1 MKRAALFLT
10 LTALAI
16 LAFLAG
22 AAPVSA
28 QSERILNFKSLIVVN
43 PDASMTVT
51 EDITVEA
58 NRQEIKRG
66 IIRDFPTTY
75 KDRLGNTVT
84 VGFQVEEV
92 LRDGRPEPYRTE
104 SAANGVKIRIGQ
116 KDVFLRPGEY
126 TYTIRYR
133 VDRELG
139 FFKDFDE
146 LYWNVTGNGW
156 TFAIDRAEA
165 VIELPPGAKILQS
178 AAYTG
183 YQGGRGQDFT
193 VQAGDHDIVFKTTR
207 RLAPRQGLTVA
218 VAWPKGVVHEP
229 SGQERVGFFLRD
241 NVATAIGLIWLV
253 VLLGFY
259 LWAWFRVGRDPA
271 KGTIIPLFAPPAG
284 FSPAGVRFVSR
295 MGYDDKAFAAA
306 VVDMAVKG
314 GVLIQ
319 EDEGDYTL
327 VPRDAAK
334 EALSRDEQLVTAQ
347 LFSGSGSVKLENE
360 NHTRIKGAIDALKKN
375 LRMELEK
382 IYFVTNSGYL
392 GPGVAI
398 TLLGAALVILMS
410 RDRAAAGFGAV
421 WLTVWTVACYFLA
434 VTVYKRWQAVR
445 GGGLVKVGSALVT
458 TLFALPFFA
467 GEIFGVVVLGAALSI
482 PAALNLAA
490 MGFLNALFY
499 HLLKAPTL
507 TGRKIMD
514 QIEGFQT
521 LPVGGGKRAAQPPQ
535 SPGKDAGALRKIPA
549 LRPGPGCGECLERA
563 VRRGAGQGG
572 DRDPALL
579 PRLVFRQFLGQL
591 PHLPLHRQPGRLL
604 CQRHLVLLNPPG
616 LVLGERRRRVLRR
629 RGGRRRRQRLVN
641 RGRKQGGA
649 DLSVRPGIIVPSL
662 PRRPK
667 RDRGV
672 RALSG

>member
-1 MKRAALFLT
+1 MGAPLQNDSIEMDGYTHMKRRALFLT
-10 LTALAI
+10 LTALAV
-16 LAFLAG
+16 LVLLAG

-75 KDRLGNTVT
+75 QDRLGNTVT

-92 LRDGRPEPYRTE
+92 LRDGRPEPYRIE
-104 SAANGVKIRIGQ
+104 SAANGVKIHIGQ

-183 YQGGRGQDFT
+183 YQGDRGHDFT
-193 VQAGDHDIVFKTTR
+193 VQTGDHDIVFKTTR
-207 RLAPRQGLTVA
+207 RLAPREGLTVA
-218 VAWPKGVVHEP
+218 VSWPKGVVHEP
-229 SGQERVGFFLRD
+229 SSQERVGFFLRD
-241 NVATAIGLIWLV
+241 NVATAIGLIWLA

-271 KGTIIPLFAPPAG
+271 TGTIIPLFAPPAG

-319 EDEGDYTL
+319 EDGGDYTL
-327 VPRDAAK
+327 VRRDAPK

-347 LFSGSGSVKLENE
+347 LFPRGGSIKLENK
-360 NHTRIKGAIDALKKN
+360 NHTDDQRRHRRPEEKSEDGTGKDLLRHQLGLPGARD
-375 LRMELEK
+375 RHHPP
-382 IYFVTNSGYL
+382 
-392 GPGVAI
+392 GPG
-398 TLLGAALVILMS
+398 LGRPDAPGTEL
-410 RDRAAAGFGAV
+410 AAGFGSL
-421 WLTVWTVACYFLA
+421 WLTIWTVACYFLA
-434 VTVYKRWQAVR
+434 VTVYKKWQAAR
-445 GGGLVKVGSALVT
+445 GGGLWKL
-458 TLFALPFFA
+458 A
-467 GEIFGVVVLGAALSI
+467 GRPGHHPVC
-482 PAALNLAA
+482 P
-490 MGFLNALFY
+490 ALFCGGDLRGG
-499 HLLKAPTL
+499 HVKH
-507 TGRKIMD
+507 GRVHPRGRD
-514 QIEGFQT
+514 PGRHGLPQRPVLPPAQGPH
-521 LPVGGGKRAAQPPQ
+521 PVGPQ
-535 SPGKDAGALRKIPA
+535 DH
-549 LRPGPGCGECLERA
+549 GP
-563 VRRGAGQGG
+563 
-572 DRDPALL
+572 
-579 PRLVFRQFLGQL
+579 
-591 PHLPLHRQPGRLL
+591 
-604 CQRHLVLLNPPG
+604 
-616 LVLGERRRRVLRR
+616 
-629 RGGRRRRQRLVN
+629 
-641 RGRKQGGA
+641 
-649 DLSVRPGIIVPSL
+649 
-662 PRRPK
+662 
-667 RDRGV
+667 DRGF
-672 RALSG
+672 

>member
-1 MKRAALFLT
+1 MKYRILSMM
-10 LTALAI
+10 LAI
-16 LAFLAG
+16 IAVVGLTTG
-22 AAPVSA
+22 ATPVAA

-43 PDASMTVT
+43 RDASMTVT
-51 EDITVEA
+51 EDITVQA
-58 NRQEIKRG
+58 DRQEIKRG

-92 LRDGRPEPYRTE
+92 LRDGRPEPYRIE
-104 SAANGVKIRIGQ
+104 SASNGVKIRIGQ

-165 VIELPPGAKILQS
+165 VIELPPGAKILKS

-193 VQAGDHDIVFKTTR
+193 VQTGDHDIVFKTTR
-207 RLAPRQGLTVA
+207 QLAPRQGLTVA
-218 VAWPKGVVHEP
+218 VAWPKGVVQEP
-229 SGQERVGFFLRD
+229 SGQERMGFFLRD
-241 NVATAIGLIWLV
+241 NVATAIGLIWLA

-319 EDEGDYTL
+319 EDGGDYTL
-327 VPRDAAK
+327 VRKDAAK

-347 LFSGSGSVKLENE
+347 LFPRGGSIKLENK
-360 NHTRIKGAIDALKKN
+360 NHTMIKGAIEALKKN

-382 IYFVTNSGYL
+382 IYFVNNSGYL

-398 TLLGAALVILMS
+398 TLLGLGFVVFTSA
-410 RDRAAAGFGAV
+410 DRMAAGFGSL
-421 WLTVWTVACYFLA
+421 WLTIWTAACYFLA
-434 VTVYKRWQAVR
+434 VTVYKKWQAVR
-445 GGGLVKVGSALVT
+445 GGGLMKL
-458 TLFALPFFA
+458 A
-467 GEIFGVVVLGAALSI
+467 GRPGHHPVC
-482 PAALNLAA
+482 P
-490 MGFLNALFY
+490 ALF
-499 HLLKAPTL
+499 
-507 TGRKIMD
+507 
-514 QIEGFQT
+514 
-521 LPVGGGKRAAQPPQ
+521 
-535 SPGKDAGALRKIPA
+535 
-549 LRPGPGCGECLERA
+549 C
-563 VRRGAGQGG
+563 GG
-572 DRDPALL
+572 DL
-579 PRLVFRQFLGQL
+579 
-591 PHLPLHRQPGRLL
+591 
-604 CQRHLVLLNPPG
+604 
-616 LVLGERRRRVLRR
+616 
-629 RGGRRRRQRLVN
+629 RGGRINLGRVHPGGRDPGRHGLPQRLVLPPA
-641 RGRKQGGA
+641 QGPHP
-649 DLSVRPGIIVPSL
+649 DRPQDHGP
-662 PRRPK
+662 
-667 RDRGV
+667 DRGF
-672 RALSG
+672 